1 MCISEAESFISVM
14 ISAGSLLV
22 AIGSFIVAAISLH
35 KASKAQDLQNRVNE
49 LELQVKEH
57 DLEAISQEIAAKISC
72 WICGEAPVKDDN
84 TIPVTIAKYSELPI
98 YDVVVSIDIVDDNG
112 FSSNYRE
119 DYTVYTYFVP
129 PGCYYIYAPWH
140 GLGMNKKF
148 NSSITFRDAK
158 GNWWCRDA
166 YGNIEQSSNS
176 LEKYGIMKPADS
188 EQIYP
193 VSR

>member
-1 MCISEAESFISVM
+1 MCISGVENIISNV
-14 ISAGSLLV
+14 IS
-22 AIGSFIVAAISLH
+22 IGSFLVAVGSIIIAAVSLH

-57 DLEAISQEIAAKISC
+57 DLETISQEFAAKISC
-72 WICGEAPVKDDN
+72 WIGEAPAKDDN
-84 TIPVTIAKYSELPI
+84 TIPVTIANYSNLPI
-98 YDVVVSIDIVDDNG
+98 YDVVVSIDLVDDNG
-112 FSSNYRE
+112 ISSNYNE
-119 DYTVYTYFVP
+119 DYTAYTYFVP

-148 NSSITFRDAK
+148 NSSITFRDAN

-176 LEKYGIMKPADS
+176 LDKYGIIRPAGS

-193 VSR
+193 VSK